1 MDEKN
6 PTNDFYLFPS
16 VQSNVE
22 VHNELRSLAR
32 FRRALR
38 KEDQEVIDNL
48 ITSIQ
53 PHLPLAHLAER
64 LTPIEYVLLSMLLE
78 QKKEIGRLTSEIVTV
93 KDSWVHPPF
102 P

>member
-6 PTNDFYLFPS
+6 PTNDFYLLPS
-16 VQSNVE
+16 VQSNEE

-48 ITSIQ
+48 ITFIQ
-53 PHLPLAHLAER
+53 AR
-64 LTPIEYVLLSMLLE
+64 IFKS
-78 QKKEIGRLTSEIVTV
+78 Q
-93 KDSWVHPPF
+93 
-102 P
+102 